1 MKESGTLY
9 VLHDPDEQS
18 LTFHKPIE
26 ISVKSLMVS
35 DTIHAE
41 VAYPD
46 KNNGNPIISNKAA
59 ILAEDEASP
68 QIPIVFFHDLHVDI
82 TFF

>member
-1 MKESGTLY
+1 
-9 VLHDPDEQS
+9 
-18 LTFHKPIE
+18 
-26 ISVKSLMVS
+26 MVS